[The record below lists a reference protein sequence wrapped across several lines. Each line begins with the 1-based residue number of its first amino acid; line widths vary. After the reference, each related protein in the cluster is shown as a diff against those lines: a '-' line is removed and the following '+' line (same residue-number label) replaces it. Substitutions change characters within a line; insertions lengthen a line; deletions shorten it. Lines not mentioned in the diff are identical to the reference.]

1 MGQIILL
8 QIVILCGVLLLFPH
22 FILAKNELVL
32 LPSPFEYPERCGRD
46 DVPRSA
52 ICDPSDRLKRSEK
65 DIIEGSL
72 NSLAHLGQGAIAVID
87 KLNRTEALQNET
99 IASATEIV
107 AKATYTAWGIGR
119 GADDRGFLV
128 FLSLGDRTVY
138 ISIGS
143 GLEKYVAQDDLTS
156 IISNMKVKLRSG
168 EFSQAILVAVLEIK
182 LLLSLSAADPL
193 QVWNAGHVNRG
204 DANDQLLAASSSSK
218 GSGFFPPDMFNP
230 HKQKPANP
238 KDRGTKRGNIPPSST
253 VTAGFAKMGQYGAKT
268 FSGIQLGLPRL
279 GGMSLL
285 LPLAVLMGKVAFH
298 QLEGKLAFED
308 VIADS
313 TVYSSDMDDMIVGR
327 VPSRCPH
334 CLTSLVLPDS
344 TPTSLVSQP
353 AVFTSALES
362 LRNSVSRSLLG
373 GKSTYLAPGDV
384 PSCFITLPLI
394 QPLDIPRVPSCA
406 HSIPGLYSILTSEP
420 PHKHINY
427 HHISMSTMW
436 SHLLCQLHTWLL
448 QQG

>member
-1 MGQIILL
+1 MM
-8 QIVILCGVLLLFPH
+8 LLLRLVASLCCVLVFPH
-22 FILAKNELVL
+22 FTLAKNELVL
-32 LPSPFEYPERCGRD
+32 LPSPFEHPERCGRD

-72 NSLAHLGQGAIAVID
+72 NSLAHLGQGAIAVVD
-87 KLNRTEALQNET
+87 KLNQTEALQNET

-156 IISNMKVKLRSG
+156 IISNMKVKLRAG
-168 EFSQAILVAVLEIK
+168 EYSQAILVAVLEIK
-182 LLLSLSAADPL
+182 LLLSLSTADPL

-204 DANDQLLAASSSSK
+204 EANEQLLAASSTSK

-230 HKQKPANP
+230 NKQKPANFD
-238 KDRGTKRGNIPPSST
+238 DRDRRRNRGIPPSST
-253 VTAGFAKMGQYGAKT
+253 VTAGFAKMGQNGAKT
-268 FSGIQLGLPRL
+268 FSGFQMGLQRL
-279 GGMSLL
+279 GGITLL
-285 LPLAVLMGKVAFH
+285 IPLAALMGKVAYN

-308 VIADS
+308 VMADS
-313 TVYSSDMDDMIVGR
+313 NVYSSDMDDMIVTR
-327 VPSRCPH
+327 VPARCPH

-344 TPTSLVSQP
+344 SPSPLSLVPQP

-362 LRNSVSRSLLG
+362 IRNRISKTLWG
-373 GKSTYLAPGDV
+373 GKNTCLAPGDT
-384 PSCFITLPLI
+384 PFLN
-394 QPLDIPRVPSCA
+394 DF
-406 HSIPGLYSILTSEP
+406 HSLAVISSWNYCHIADTS
-420 PHKHINY
+420 
-427 HHISMSTMW
+427 S
-436 SHLLCQLHTWLL
+436 
-448 QQG
+448 

>member
-1 MGQIILL
+1 MLL
-8 QIVILCGVLLLFPH
+8 FRLVTILCFVLVFPH
-22 FILAKNELVL
+22 CLLAKNELIL
-32 LPSPFEYPERCGRD
+32 LPSPFEHPERCGRD

-156 IISNMKVKLRSG
+156 IISNMKVKLRNG
-168 EFSQAILVAVLEIK
+168 EYSQAILVAVLEIK
-182 LLLSLSAADPL
+182 LLLSLSTADPL

-204 DANDQLLAASSSSK
+204 EANDQLLASSSSSK

-230 HKQKPANP
+230 NKQKPGGHGN
-238 KDRGTKRGNIPPSST
+238 DRDRRMNHRGIPPSST
-253 VTAGFAKMGQYGAKT
+253 VTAGFAKMGQHGAKT
-268 FSGIQLGLPRL
+268 FSGIQLGIQRL
-279 GGMSLL
+279 GGFSLL
-285 LPLAVLMGKVAFH
+285 IPLAVLMGKGAFH

-308 VIADS
+308 VLSDS
-313 TVYSSDMDDMIVGR
+313 NVYASDMDDMIVTR

-334 CLTSLVLPDS
+334 CLTSLVLPDIS
-344 TPTSLVSQP
+344 PTSVVSQP
-353 AVFTSALES
+353 AVFTSTLES
-362 LRNSVSRSLLG
+362 IRNSISRTLWG
-373 GKSTYLAPGDV
+373 GRNSYLAPGET
-384 PSCFITLPLI
+384 PSC
-394 QPLDIPRVPSCA
+394 S
-406 HSIPGLYSILTSEP
+406 SILPMTHP
-420 PHKHINY
+420 Y
-427 HHISMSTMW
+427 D
-436 SHLLCQLHTWLL
+436 L
-448 QQG
+448 